1 MGSIL
6 ILGTERD
13 PHVARVARALAARGV
28 EAVVADYLRQVAI
41 DFRMD
46 RTGRHALR
54 IGGRQLDE
62 PFLIWD
68 RLKLIPG
75 SPLFPPGE
83 EREADWCAMEW
94 RAFFRLVTGLFRDRV
109 YNTLE
114 SRSCLVKPYQQML
127 AAGAGFLV
135 PATAIAT
142 RKRPLQRF
150 AREMGACIIKSLSA
164 GKVRPRPHEQPIP
177 YNIFT
182 LPLDSATLAKADP
195 ESFRLAP
202 HFVQERIEKDHEL
215 RVEIVGRQVFAFR
228 IDSQKVS
235 HGRIDWRH
243 AIGEVAFEPV
253 AVSAELRTKLLAFM
267 EAFGLFSGGADIV
280 VDPLGRHWF
289 IECNQDGQWAWLD
302 DFVDGAITQ
311 AFAEE
316 FARELARR
324 FPEDAD
330 ADAPV
335 ATAATV

>member
-1 MGSIL
+1 MGTIL
-6 ILGTERD
+6 ILGTARD
-13 PHVARVARALAARGV
+13 PHVARVARALDAQGV
-28 EAVVADYLRQVAI
+28 EAIVADYLRQIAI

-46 RTGRHALR
+46 RAGRHVLR
-54 IGGRQLDE
+54 IGGRSLDE

-127 AAGAGFLV
+127 AARAGFLV
-135 PATAIAT
+135 PTTVIAT

-182 LPLDSATLAKADP
+182 LPLDSATLGKADAK
-195 ESFRLAP
+195 SFRLAP

-243 AIGEVAFEPV
+243 AIGEVSFEPV
-253 AVSAELRTKLLAFM
+253 AVSTELRNKLLTFM
-267 EAFGLFSGGADIV
+267 EAFGLFFGGADIV

-302 DFVDGAITQ
+302 DIVDGAITQ
-311 AFAEE
+311 AFAAE
-316 FARELARR
+316 FVRELARR
-324 FPEDAD
+324 FPRNVET
-330 ADAPV
+330 DAPI
-335 ATAATV
+335 AAASAG

>member
-1 MGSIL
+1 MEKGEVMGSIL

-13 PHVARVARALAARGV
+13 PHVARVARALEARGV
-28 EAVVADYLRQVAI
+28 KAIVADYLRQIAI

-46 RTGRHALR
+46 RTGRHVLK
-54 IGGRQLDE
+54 IGGKSLDE

-75 SPLFPPGE
+75 SPLFPPGQ

-94 RAFFRLVTGLFRDRV
+94 RAFFRLVTGLYRDRV

-127 AAGAGFLV
+127 AARAGFLV

-150 AREMGACIIKSLSA
+150 ARETGACIIKSLSA

-182 LPLDSATLAKADP
+182 LPLDSDTLRKADP
-195 ESFRLAP
+195 EGFRLAP

-243 AIGEVAFEPV
+243 AIGEVTFEPV
-253 AVSAELRTKLLAFM
+253 TASQELCSKLLAFM
-267 EAFGLFSGGADIV
+267 TAFGLFSGGADIV
-280 VDPLGRHWF
+280 VDPLGRYWF

-302 DFVDGAITQ
+302 DIVDGAITR

-316 FARELARR
+316 FAGELARR
-324 FPEDAD
+324 FPEAEG
-330 ADAPV
+330 
-335 ATAATV
+335 